1 MATITSTPTGGTL
14 TANKNK
20 EVKGTISWSKP
31 TVPSGATIS
40 SCVLTGKA
48 TASMSKGSVTITV
61 NGTTVTSGSNFTINL
76 GTDNSTTSVTTSIK
90 GGNNQASGSVS
101 FSELLYTVTYE
112 EVKSTYTVT
121 FVDWNGT
128 VLKTQTVEEGSSA
141 TAPSNPSRDGYNFT
155 GWDKDFSNVTA
166 NVTITAQYEKVV
178 YDIMVAEY
186 KFDNTIYDLFPEF
199 NEGSAYTYEDIV
211 EGNVTTRTIYSDSLP
226 TLIRFGDIKGDD
238 AKANSLLEVLYL
250 DTSNIIDMSYMF
262 DGCSNL
268 TKIYD
273 TYTVSHIDI
282 DLPISNMVTFIAH
295 EEFEWV
301 TPEYIN
307 DKNPETKMSVTVP
320 TTDSIT
326 DYGTKAYF
334 NIDSKKIPYN
344 ATITKATLNCTFSRS
359 FNLLAESYCRIYVNE
374 TDYIYEIA
382 LSKQGNQHTITVDL
396 TDYVNNLL
404 NGEVFIATSAPTSIE
419 YGFYIYEAAF
429 TIDYDEEFITFSDT
443 SNVTDMEGMFY
454 NCFKLNNL
462 NVSNWDVSN
471 VTNMN
476 NMFKDCYKLTSL
488 DLSNW
493 DTSSATTM
501 AGMFSACTNLV
512 TVDTTNWNTSSVT
525 NMAHMFGR
533 ESTGDTHLGCENLE
547 KVIGIEDWNVD
558 NVKDMSQ
565 MFYGAW
571 MLETLD
577 LSKWDTSNVTNMAV
591 MFCGAGADNPNF
603 SLNIKDWDV
612 SKVLYMEYMFDCCYP
627 LKELDLS
634 DWNIGN
640 VLSMFW
646 MFGNDDANDSMMLTK
661 LNLSGWKFNN
671 NVNMN
676 NFFSYTDKINEVIM
690 NDSDYNSVNK
700 VIAQLPTRTNDSMGT
715 LNIIGIDDI
724 SQVDITTAES
734 KLWNIINEEEPEG
747 AIPVEKTVALR
758 PISATQ
764 DSGYNNTWTNIAN
777 TYDTDTSTSGTIVVT
792 GSSQSGFKRK
802 YVDTIFNFDNPIPSN
817 AIINSAVLT
826 VRAKQSATTNLNM
839 TVSIGSQEV
848 ISSTLLSSSST
859 NYTADVANY
868 IKDLNQLNINLTSAA
883 TSNRTFTLYDVRV
896 DVNYTVYEEIPE
908 EPEVPENPIVYYTV
922 TFKDYDGTV
931 LSTQTIEEG
940 YDAIAPADPTRDGYI
955 FKGWSKSFTNVSS
968 NLEVIALYES
978 VIVPDEPEEPSTSS
992 ITNIKIGDTVLQN
1005 LYIGGLP
1012 ITKIYI
1018 GDYILYEAE
1027 KKHSPAAS
1035 IAPTKIE
1042 FDVETEVEFEGDG
1055 DYIDTKVDLFD
1066 DGNDWSFLIDFTDE
1080 GKAEW
1085 SDSLFIL
1092 HNFFEGPDGELQ
1104 GLNIQK
1110 TGEAQGTRLSFQV
1123 NDNFYAT
1130 KQLSNGV
1137 NTRLVFTFKY
1147 PGELHM
1153 YYNDPDIDAY
1163 LGSNGHYK
1171 FAFNEYF
1178 DLDKCNLHLACW
1190 YNESQGGVGRFWRGI
1205 INEFIIWNKTALSD
1219 EQVQYILQN
1228 KAKN

>member
-14 TANKNK
+14 TVNKNK

-40 SCVLTGKA
+40 SCILTGKA

-76 GTDNSTTSVTTSIK
+76 GTANDTTSVNTSIK

-101 FSELLYTVTYE
+101 FSELLYTVTYTE
-112 EVKSTYTVT
+112 SVAKPTYTVT
-121 FVDWNGT
+121 FKDWDGT
-128 VLKTQTVEEGSSA
+128 TLKTQTVEEGSSA
-141 TAPSNPSRDGYNFT
+141 TAPSNPTRYGYTFT
-155 GWDKDFSNVTA
+155 GWDKTFNNITGDITV
-166 NVTITAQYEKVV
+166 TAQYEIDRGGLTSDTTTLAIEYGVEKDLVINVDTLKISTSLSSIKIKNSQGDSSKTNTIFDWRLKSYSSTQNTVTFGITGTKNGTEIITV
-178 YDIMVAEY
+178 YDPNGNAE
-186 KFDNTIYDLFPEF
+186 L
-199 NEGSAYTYEDIV
+199 
-211 EGNVTTRTIYSDSLP
+211 
-226 TLIRFGDIKGDD
+226 
-238 AKANSLLEVLYL
+238 
-250 DTSNIIDMSYMF
+250 
-262 DGCSNL
+262 
-268 TKIYD
+268 
-273 TYTVSHIDI
+273 HI
-282 DLPISNMVTFIAH
+282 
-295 EEFEWV
+295 
-301 TPEYIN
+301 
-307 DKNPETKMSVTVP
+307 
-320 TTDSIT
+320 
-326 DYGTKAYF
+326 
-334 NIDSKKIPYN
+334 
-344 ATITKATLNCTFSRS
+344 
-359 FNLLAESYCRIYVNE
+359 
-374 TDYIYEIA
+374 
-382 LSKQGNQHTITVDL
+382 TITVS
-396 TDYVNNLL
+396 
-404 NGEVFIATSAPTSIE
+404 GAP
-419 YGFYIYEAAF
+419 
-429 TIDYDEEFITFSDT
+429 
-443 SNVTDMEGMFY
+443 
-454 NCFKLNNL
+454 
-462 NVSNWDVSN
+462 
-471 VTNMN
+471 
-476 NMFKDCYKLTSL
+476 
-488 DLSNW
+488 
-493 DTSSATTM
+493 
-501 AGMFSACTNLV
+501 
-512 TVDTTNWNTSSVT
+512 
-525 NMAHMFGR
+525 
-533 ESTGDTHLGCENLE
+533 
-547 KVIGIEDWNVD
+547 
-558 NVKDMSQ
+558 
-565 MFYGAW
+565 
-571 MLETLD
+571 
-577 LSKWDTSNVTNMAV
+577 
-591 MFCGAGADNPNF
+591 
-603 SLNIKDWDV
+603 
-612 SKVLYMEYMFDCCYP
+612 
-627 LKELDLS
+627 
-634 DWNIGN
+634 
-640 VLSMFW
+640 
-646 MFGNDDANDSMMLTK
+646 
-661 LNLSGWKFNN
+661 
-671 NVNMN
+671 
-676 NFFSYTDKINEVIM
+676 
-690 NDSDYNSVNK
+690 
-700 VIAQLPTRTNDSMGT
+700 
-715 LNIIGIDDI
+715 
-724 SQVDITTAES
+724 
-734 KLWNIINEEEPEG
+734 EEEPEVPT
-747 AIPVEKTVALR
+747 IPVDYSIALR
-758 PISATQ
+758 PASVTQ
-764 DSGYNNTWTNIAN
+764 DSGYNNTWTNVEN
-777 TYDTDTSTSGTIVVT
+777 TYDTDTSTSGTIIVT

-802 YVDTIFNFDNPIPSN
+802 YVDTIFNFDNAIPVD

-839 TVSIGSQEV
+839 TVSVDDNEV
-848 ISSTLLSSSST
+848 ISSTLLGQSSV
-859 NYTADVANY
+859 NYTADVATI

-883 TSNRTFTLYDVRV
+883 TSNRTFTLYDVRI

-978 VIVPDEPEEPSTSS
+978 VIAPDEPEEPSTSS

-1018 GDYILYEAE
+1018 GDYILYEAV

-1163 LGSNGHYK
+1163 LGGNGHYK
-1171 FAFNEYF
+1171 FTFNEYF

-1219 EQVQYILQN
+1219 EQVQYVLQN